1 MILAEIANC
10 SFNIETWHAFNA
22 KSAPHMRDWPSAA
35 AEWAKPSRSAAAL
48 RSKGT
53 RACGITFT
61 PILRKWLTLTP
72 DAHME
77 YA

>member
-22 KSAPHMRDWPSAA
+22 KSAPHLRYLPSAA

-48 RSKGT
+48 RNKGS
-53 RACGITFT
+53 RACGITFSL
-61 PILRKWLTLTP
+61 ILRKLS
-72 DAHME
+72 AHMVT
-77 YA
+77 ALP